1 METNGYPSKQ
11 YAQPTKRYVQVMN
24 LKDDHELIRRYRE
37 AHDPEH
43 FWREIGNGIKQ
54 VGILEMEIY
63 ISSNH
68 LVMIV
73 DAPLDFKWDEA
84 MAHLATLKKSKIMV
98 FRYLH
103 IALNGSNTSH
113 NFKTARSKPQATR
126 NGKWQK
132 EFLKFINYYL
142 KTKPIN
148 N

>member
-63 ISSNH
+63 ISANH

-73 DAPLDFKWDEA
+73 DAPLDFNWDEA
-84 MAHLATLKKSKIMV
+84 MTLLATLPRQAEWEQHVAQFQDCS
-98 FRYLH
+98 
-103 IALNGSNTSH
+103 A
-113 NFKTARSKPQATR
+113 QATSDE
-126 NGKWQK
+126 KWQMTERIFK
-132 EFLKFINYYL
+132 IY
-142 KTKPIN
+142 
-148 N
+148 